1 MQNSQENTSAR
12 VTLQN
17 FKNTF
22 FTEHLRW
29 EFTKKVFEWLAATGK
44 KMGKRDFY
52 SDHSNS
58 CFAEKIL
65 YWVIPCL
72 IILVMSL
79 LPHGF
84 LEIFTKG
91 RYHRDMKIQKILA
104 SNSKRFRVYGIFKR
118 WEVDDDRGAAR
129 YNVFLDNFCLK

>member
-1 MQNSQENTSAR
+1 MI
-12 VTLQN
+12 LM
-17 FKNTF
+17 KDC
-22 FTEHLRW
+22 
-29 EFTKKVFEWLAATGK
+29 VFLTTPTM

-52 SDHSNS
+52 SDHSNG
-58 CFAEKIL
+58 CLEEKIL

-72 IILVMSL
+72 IILDMSL
-79 LPHGF
+79 LPHGL

>member
-1 MQNSQENTSAR
+1 MI
-12 VTLQN
+12 LM
-17 FKNTF
+17 KDC
-22 FTEHLRW
+22 
-29 EFTKKVFEWLAATGK
+29 VFLTTATM

-52 SDHSNS
+52 CDHSNG

-72 IILVMSL
+72 IILDMSL
-79 LPHGF
+79 LPHGL

-91 RYHRDMKIQKILA
+91 RYHRDMKIQQILA

-129 YNVFLDNFCLK
+129 YNVFLDNFGLK

>member
-1 MQNSQENTSAR
+1 MLES
-12 VTLQN
+12 LCKI
-17 FKNTF
+17 FKNNF

-58 CFAEKIL
+58 CFVEKIL

-79 LPHGF
+79 LPP
-84 LEIFTKG
+84 KG

-118 WEVDDDRGAAR
+118 WQVDDDRGAAR
-129 YNVFLDNFCLK
+129 YNVFLGNFCLK